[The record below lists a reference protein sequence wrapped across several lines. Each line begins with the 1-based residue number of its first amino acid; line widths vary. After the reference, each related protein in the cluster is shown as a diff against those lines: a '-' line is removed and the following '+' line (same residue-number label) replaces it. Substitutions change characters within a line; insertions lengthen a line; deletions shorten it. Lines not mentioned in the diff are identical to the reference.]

1 MHLKRRIWVFIALVS
16 AIATAIATVPM
27 PGWAQPAPK
36 APGAL
41 PPAVMRHYPEPT
53 LAYETPGLRPGRQ
66 DLTSHDEALAY
77 LRQLAA
83 RNALVKL
90 EAAGTSQQGRDIP
103 LVLLFHDGQYQPGK
117 PTVLVVAQQH
127 GNEPAGGEAALALA
141 QQLSSVHS
149 KLLESVNVLI
159 LPRAN
164 PDGAENFVRATANGL
179 DVNRD
184 HLLLQTPEGRAI
196 ANIALRFV
204 PQVVM
209 DLHEF
214 TVGGRWLDKFGA
226 FARYDALLQAATVGN
241 LDPHLGRLAER
252 EFVGAARSVLEAN
265 GLATFWYH
273 TSSSDVADKVV
284 SMGGV
289 QPDTGRNVYGL
300 RNAVS
305 LLIETR
311 GVGIGRLHYARRV
324 NSHVLATLAVIQTA
338 ATQGSDLVQVIAA
351 ANRSTGGAACHGSLV
366 VQARA
371 TPARENLEFVD
382 AKSGEIR
389 TETVEWRSALALQVG
404 QTRPRPC
411 GYWLGK
417 DQVQTIEKLRLLGAE
432 VRPIAQ
438 ERRGVPVE
446 TYTVLRE
453 TGGQRADARGSI
465 AAERPIRDLTVATEA
480 GQRSLP
486 AGSWYV
492 SMYQPLA
499 SLVAAALEPDS
510 QNSYVANHVLDLSPD
525 ALMRVMRPLPD

>member
-1 MHLKRRIWVFIALVS
+1 MQRPVLGFLPLVVG
-16 AIATAIATVPM
+16 ILTM
-27 PGWAQPAPK
+27 PGWAQPALESAK
-36 APGAL
+36 AL
-41 PPAVMRHYPEPT
+41 PPAVMRHYPEPS

-66 DLTSHDEALAY
+66 SLTSHDEALAY
-77 LRQLAA
+77 LRHLAA
-83 RNALVKL
+83 RHALVKL
-90 EAAGTSQQGRDIP
+90 ETAGTSQQGRDIP
-103 LVLLFHDGQYQPGK
+103 LVMLFQNGQYQSDK

-127 GNEPAGGEAALALA
+127 GNEPAGGEAALALV
-141 QQLSSVHS
+141 QQLSSS
-149 KLLESVNVLI
+149 RSTLLESVNVLI

-196 ANIALRFV
+196 AKTALRFA

-214 TVGGRWLDKFGA
+214 TVGGRWLEKFGA

-241 LDPHLGRLAER
+241 LNPHLGQLAER
-252 EFVGAARSVLEAN
+252 DFVEGARSALQAN
-265 GLATFWYH
+265 GLTTFWYH
-273 TSSSDVADKVV
+273 TSSSDGANKVV

-311 GVGIGRLHYARRV
+311 GVGIGRAHYARRV
-324 NSHVLATLAVIQTA
+324 NTHVLATLAVIQTA
-338 ATQGSDLVQVIAA
+338 ANQGRDLLQAIDA
-351 ANRSTGGAACHGSLV
+351 ANRTAGDSACQGNLV

-389 TETVEWRSALALQVG
+389 TETVEWRSALALEVQ

-417 DQVQTIEKLRLLGAE
+417 DEIQTVEKLRLLGAT

-438 ERRGVPVE
+438 ERPGIPVE
-446 TYTVLRE
+446 TYAVLRE
-453 TGGQRADARGSI
+453 TGGQRVDARGAI
-465 AAERPIRDLTVATEA
+465 AAERPVREVTVRTEPS
-480 GQRSLP
+480 QRSLP

-492 SMYQPLA
+492 SMYQPLS

-510 QNSYVANHVLDLSPD
+510 QNSYVANHILDLNPN